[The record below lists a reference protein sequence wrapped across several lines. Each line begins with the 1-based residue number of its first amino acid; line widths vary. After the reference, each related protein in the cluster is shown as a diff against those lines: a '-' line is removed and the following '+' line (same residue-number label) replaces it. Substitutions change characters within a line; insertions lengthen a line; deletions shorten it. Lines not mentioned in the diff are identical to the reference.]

1 MIMGNKRHGCYFFL
15 IILSA
20 YLIVTASC
28 NVTKTVPKGDAL
40 YTGATVKVSDS
51 ILSKKQKNKIVDLT
65 EHLPRPK
72 PNGKFLGIP
81 IKLLLY
87 NLGGKDTSKHSFLRK
102 FFRKLGEPP
111 VLLSSVNL
119 DYNAKVLRNFLD
131 NKGYFHADASGDTTV
146 KRKKA
151 HATYIMEPGVQYTI
165 NEVNFITDST
175 AVGQEIQESK
185 KETILKPGDPFDLD
199 IVKAERA
206 RIDAVLKEEGYYYF
220 SPDLLIL
227 DVDSTIGN
235 NQVNMYVQVKKTTP
249 AISKKPYIIDDVYIY
264 PNYRI
269 NAARA
274 DTSHSNGILYKGYYI
289 IDPQKK
295 FKPKLFPRILRFDS
309 GDVYNR
315 TDHNLT
321 LSRLINL
328 NIFKFVKNRFELS
341 PNSQGDTGRLNTY
354 YYLTPQQKKSL
365 RAEFSGNTKSNNYVG
380 SLVTLSFTNRN
391 TFRDAE
397 QMIIHANVGSE
408 TQYSGSQSG
417 FNTYTLGGGITFAIP
432 KFVVPFFK
440 LNTTNEFVPK
450 TKINL
455 SYDLLNRRK
464 LYTLNSFKG
473 ELGYSWK
480 PNIRNQ
486 HEFNPVAINY
496 VQALNV
502 TQLYLDSIKRNY
514 TLKHAIDTQFIVGSN
529 YSYTF
534 DPLVNQPQ
542 GTGFYFNGITDLSGN
557 VAGLFAKPSG
567 ADQKKR
573 ILGAPISQY
582 VKLQSD
588 LRYYYSLS
596 KMLRLANR
604 VILGFGYPY
613 GNSNQLP
620 FIKQFFIGGN
630 NSIRAFRSRSVGP
643 GIYREPNADSVNFF
657 PDESGDIKL
666 EMNTE
671 LRLKIND
678 ILEGAVFV
686 DAGNIWLYN
695 KDTTTVAGMP
705 GTLLRPG
712 VQFTKDFF
720 NQLAVGTGI
729 GLRINLQILLL
740 RIDIGIPLR
749 KPYLPPGQRWVFN
762 QIDFT
767 SREWRRQNIVLNLA
781 IGYPF

>member
-1 MIMGNKRHGCYFFL
+1 MGKNKNDYYF
-15 IILSA
+15 IIIASVL
-20 YLIVTASC
+20 LVFTSC
-28 NVTKTVPKGDAL
+28 NLTKNVPKDDAL
-40 YTGATVKVSDS
+40 YTGATVKVDDS
-51 ILSKKQKNKIVDLT
+51 TLSKKEKNKIVDLT

-81 IKLLLY
+81 FKLLLY
-87 NLGGKDTSKHSFLRK
+87 NLGGDTSKKGFIRK
-102 FFRKLGEPP
+102 FFRRLGEPP
-111 VLLSSVNL
+111 VLLSNVNL
-119 DYNAKVLRNFLD
+119 DYSTKVLRNFLD
-131 NKGYFHADASGDTTV
+131 NKGYFHAEASGDTTV
-146 KRKKA
+146 KKKKA
-151 HATYIMEPGVQYTI
+151 QAIYTLAPGVQYTI
-165 NEVNFITDST
+165 KEVSFVTDSS
-175 AVGQEIQESK
+175 AMGQAIQATK
-185 KETILKPGDPFDLD
+185 KETLLKPGDPFDFE
-199 IVKAERA
+199 IIKNERV

-220 SPDLLIL
+220 NPELLLL

-235 NQVNMYVQVKKTTP
+235 NQINIYVKTKASTP
-249 AISKKPYIIDDVYIY
+249 ALSKKPYIIDDVYIY
-264 PNYRI
+264 PNFRL
-269 NAARA
+269 NATNA
-274 DTSHSNGILYKGYYI
+274 DTSHANIISYNGYYI

-354 YYLTPQQKKSL
+354 YYLTPRPKKSL
-365 RAEFSGNTKSNNYVG
+365 RTEISGNTKSNNDIG
-380 SLVTLSFTNRN
+380 SLVTFSFTNRN

-408 TQYSGSQSG
+408 VQTKGSKSG
-417 FNTYTLGGGITFAIP
+417 FNIYTLGGGITFAIP

-440 LNTTNEFVPK
+440 FNTTNEFVPK
-450 TKINL
+450 TKIDL

-480 PNIRNQ
+480 PNIKKQ
-486 HEFNPVAINY
+486 HEFNPISINY

-502 TQLYLDSIKRNY
+502 TQKYLDSVKQNI

-529 YSYTF
+529 YSYSF
-534 DPLVNQPQ
+534 DPLANNPQ
-542 GTGFYFNGITDLSGN
+542 GTGIYFNGIADLSGN
-557 VAGLFAKPSG
+557 VAGLVIKPNG

-573 ILGAPISQY
+573 ILGAPVSQY

-588 LRYYYSLS
+588 IRYYFSLTKS
-596 KMLRLANR
+596 TRVANR
-604 VILGFGYPY
+604 VIIGLGYPY

-630 NSIRAFRSRSVGP
+630 NSIRAFRSRSIGP
-643 GIYREPNADSVNFF
+643 GIYRDPHADTSNFF

-671 LRLKIND
+671 LRLKINNV
-678 ILEGAVFV
+678 IEGAFFI

-695 KDTTTVAGMP
+695 KDTATVTGMP
-705 GTLLRPG
+705 GVLLRPG

-729 GLRINLQILLL
+729 GLRLNLQILLL
-740 RIDIGIPLR
+740 RIDIGTPLR
-749 KPYLPPGQRWVFN
+749 KPYLPAGQRWVFN
-762 QIDFT
+762 QINFT
-767 SREWRRQNIVLNLA
+767 SREWRRENLVLNLA